1 MQIVTIQNLWEK
13 GRNFLKLNPST
24 LPVVAAQELVLFAGR
39 VFFQYEYASKQLPQE
54 AIRYPFRFTFF
65 FLHSTLKESYQKRL
79 REELQYL
86 VKHGIRV
93 RVVAHSLGCKLLV
106 SALSGLD
113 VKERPHEI
121 HLCAP
126 AFEESEFASVLENMS
141 QERTYLYY
149 TMNDWILATYSLFHG
164 DDAIGYIGPK
174 QKYSGLY
181 SKDVETYFPTFVH
194 FSYKNHFHSFAQ
206 ALHQPEKLD

>member
-1 MQIVTIQNLWEK
+1 MK

-24 LPVVAAQELVLFAGR
+24 LPMVATQELVLFTGR

-54 AIRYPFRFTFF
+54 AIR
-65 FLHSTLKESYQKRL
+65 L

-93 RVVAHSLGCKLLV
+93 RVVVHSLGCKLLV

-126 AFEESEFASVLENMS
+126 AFGESEFASVLENMS